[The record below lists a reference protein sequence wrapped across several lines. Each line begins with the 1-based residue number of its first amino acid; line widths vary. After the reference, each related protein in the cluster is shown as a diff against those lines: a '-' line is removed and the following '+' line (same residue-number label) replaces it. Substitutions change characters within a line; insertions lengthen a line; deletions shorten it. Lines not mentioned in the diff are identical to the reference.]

1 MTKRCF
7 SGVIWALAWI
17 LALSPAGYAAGL
29 YAEEAAL
36 QVGDTVT
43 VHYAADSP
51 VERVG
56 AITLYLSYDA
66 SVLQTESIQTQTD
79 SLLAGD
85 GDISCMAADDAES
98 GTITGS
104 WTETDCAMTLKE
116 GTELMSVTFRVT
128 GPIQESQI
136 SSRIILKGMAADD
149 SFGNDDL
156 GAQERSVLVLTGAG
170 IVQETDAGSVEG
182 DQTSVS
188 GALAE
193 KEASAS
199 WFLPVVVLMLAGIA
213 GAAAW
218 FMVKRKN
225 SDNV

>member
-79 SLLAGD
+79 SLLA
-85 GDISCMAADDAES
+85 
-98 GTITGS
+98 
-104 WTETDCAMTLKE
+104 CAMTLKE